1 MCAGEL
7 KVGAE
12 GASAPP
18 VGTWEHCLE
27 RRILPNLITY
37 ALHQQNVKQIK
48 YVASVKNKF
57 SQTNKALKQSFDR
70 VCMVDF
76 SILVEAL
83 PWVDPP
89 WIVLKTFGLGHNKV
103 WKYVEYLVKHKD
115 VQKLIHFSQ
124 CFPVLKA
131 FSHQDWCD
139 IHQFIY

>member
-48 YVASVKNKF
+48 YVASVEKQIFSDQQSLETKFRQGLYGWLLDISRGFTMGWSAVDSFKNIWP
-57 SQTNKALKQSFDR
+57 R
-70 VCMVDF
+70 
-76 SILVEAL
+76 
-83 PWVDPP
+83 P
-89 WIVLKTFGLGHNKV
+89 
-103 WKYVEYLVKHKD
+103 
-115 VQKLIHFSQ
+115 
-124 CFPVLKA
+124 
-131 FSHQDWCD
+131 
-139 IHQFIY
+139 